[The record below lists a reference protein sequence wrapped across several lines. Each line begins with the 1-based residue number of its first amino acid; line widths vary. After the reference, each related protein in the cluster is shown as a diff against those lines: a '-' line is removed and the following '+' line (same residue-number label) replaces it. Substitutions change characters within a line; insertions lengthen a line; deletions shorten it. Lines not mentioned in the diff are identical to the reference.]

1 MGVGTK
7 IVPPQKYK
15 QCYCKNLEISIQELY
30 IDYQNKSKICI
41 INILNNEK
49 VKIYANDRKKTFS
62 KFIQTARR
70 TMVSCLNCFRETEQ

>member
-1 MGVGTK
+1 MGIGTK
-7 IVPPQKYK
+7 IVPPKNIN

-30 IDYQNKSKICI
+30 DYQNKSKYIY

-49 VKIYANDRKKTFS
+49 YKIYVNDRKKTFS

-70 TMVSCLNCFRETEQ
+70 TIINCLDCFRETEQ